1 MKNGDSDMKVFISYA
16 REDIETA
23 RKLYHDL
30 KHAGITTWMD
40 KEDILIGENWKIA
53 IRQAI
58 KESSYFIAL
67 LSSNSLSKKGYVQ
80 KELKMALDIFGE
92 MPVSEIFFLP
102 IRLDDCHPLDE
113 QLQDI
118 NWGDLFPSYEEGF
131 QKILRVLSQKRQ
143 DGNIP
148 DSPQTEE
155 DVPDKKEADQ
165 KELLKN
171 QPLKTES
178 SEEKPVTNSQNK
190 RNLTARDAEKSV
202 LVSGDRNVINIIH
215 QYEPDQKKTEQDEV
229 VELNEPVIE
238 DSPSQPPKEAE
249 KPAPLFSDTQRKQKQ
264 KFQRS
269 KIIAA
274 VFVVSLL
281 LIAVFKYVNSPK
293 FVKPDLPLRN
303 TPITVSDDEAQSKF
317 KLKKDSNGW
326 WRPLE
331 YIKNDFKD
339 NGDTITDRA
348 TGLMWQ
354 KSGSSDYMN
363 YEKAKAYIEELN
375 SKKFAGYSDWRL
387 PTVDELKSLLTPET
401 QSNGLYINPI
411 FDKNQSWCWSSDNRA
426 SGVAWLVYFLN
437 GLVYW
442 YNVNFS
448 YVRAVRSRQ

>member
-1 MKNGDSDMKVFISYA
+1 
-16 REDIETA
+16 
-23 RKLYHDL
+23 
-30 KHAGITTWMD
+30 
-40 KEDILIGENWKIA
+40 
-53 IRQAI
+53 
-58 KESSYFIAL
+58 
-67 LSSNSLSKKGYVQ
+67 
-80 KELKMALDIFGE
+80 

-281 LIAVFKYVNSPK
+281 LIAVFKYGNSPK

-303 TPITVSDDEAQSKF
+303 TPITVSSEEVQNKF
-317 KLKKDSNGW
+317 KVDKNL
-326 WRPLE
+326 RPLE
-331 YIKNDFKD
+331 YVKNDFKD
-339 NGDTITDRA
+339 NGDTITDHA

-354 KSGSSDYMN
+354 KSGSPNYMN
-363 YEKAKAYIEELN
+363 YENAKAYIEELN
-375 SKKFAGYSDWRL
+375 SRKFAGYSDWRL
-387 PTVDELKSLLTPET
+387 PTVDELKSLLTSEKM
-401 QSNGLYINPI
+401 NGDLCIDPL
-411 FDKNQSWCWSSDNRA
+411 FDKTQRYCWTSDTLA
-426 SGVAWLVYFLN
+426 SGGAWFVYFFYGNVNWDNL
-437 GLVYW
+437 
-442 YNVNFS
+442 YNVG
-448 YVRAVRSRQ
+448 YARAVRSGQ